1 MRRIEDYLLQH
12 ATTAGD
18 RLAVVCGSEHITY
31 ARLCTLVQERA
42 RTLAGCGQKGLVL
55 RSSQSIDFLVTYFAA
70 HMADRAIVP
79 LEKDI
84 PEIRFSE
91 IESVVAGNPIPD
103 DIADILFT
111 TGTTGNQKGV
121 MLSHTAILANAE
133 NLIGAQGF
141 DQDVTFVI
149 SGPLNHIGS
158 LSKIWPMIV
167 VGGTIL
173 ITEGIKD
180 INAFFS
186 ALDYPCRK
194 FATFWFPQACVY

>member
-79 LEKDI
+79 LEKI
-84 PEIRFSE
+84 FRKSVSPRSSLWLPEIPSPTTL
-91 IESVVAGNPIPD
+91 PI
-103 DIADILFT
+103 
-111 TGTTGNQKGV
+111 
-121 MLSHTAILANAE
+121 SC
-133 NLIGAQGF
+133 
-141 DQDVTFVI
+141 
-149 SGPLNHIGS
+149 S
-158 LSKIWPMIV
+158 
-167 VGGTIL
+167 
-173 ITEGIKD
+173 
-180 INAFFS
+180 
-186 ALDYPCRK
+186 
-194 FATFWFPQACVY
+194 PQALPETRRE